1 MYIQQR
7 CSQTPSHVVGFPRF
21 GFGTHGSYRDTVVIY
36 NINIHISINIYILI
50 LILILILIYIYM
62 VRDIYAAW
70 IMYIYIYIYMDI
82 EYKGKSST
90 VAVRIWDVSACE
102 WFFLMATW
110 DVCFRVFFCFHSW
123 FRTCVPCLYLDHL
136 GPPCLKGGVLKA
148 VRPSPSWVSSPRAL
162 FLIDF
167 LRERTVSDSIWMWEG
182 LKAP

>member
-1 MYIQQR
+1 MFLSISSNSNTQR

-21 GFGTHGSYRDTVVIY
+21 NFGTHGSYRDTVVIY

-50 LILILILIYIYM
+50 LILILIYIYGQRHLCSM
-62 VRDIYAAW
+62 NNVC
-70 IMYIYIYIYMDI
+70 IYMHI

-167 LRERTVSDSIWMWEG
+167 F
-182 LKAP
+182 

>member
-1 MYIQQR
+1 MAVNIRSKERKHPFIDVKQR
-7 CSQTPSHVVGFPRF
+7 CSQTPSHAVSFPRF

-36 NINIHISINIYILI
+36 NVQINNKKNIYIYYGYWVQRKIINCRRQNL
-50 LILILILIYIYM
+50 
-62 VRDIYAAW
+62 RR
-70 IMYIYIYIYMDI
+70 
-82 EYKGKSST
+82 EC
-90 VAVRIWDVSACE
+90 IWMI
-102 WFFLMATW
+102 FLMATW

-167 LRERTVSDSIWMWEG
+167 F
-182 LKAP
+182 